1 MAELQATGG
10 VVGRGTDEEGRVVG
24 LEVSGIDGQIPAE
37 PGNLVNLEWLHKNR
51 LSGEIP
57 AEPDN
62 LVNVKWLYLDGSQSS
77 GYVPSGELLGSS
89 LSQC

>member
-1 MAELQATGG
+1 M
-10 VVGRGTDEEGRVVG
+10 G

-37 PGNLVNLEWLHKNR
+37 SGNLVNLEWMHLHENR

-62 LVNVKWLYLDGSQSS
+62 LVNVKWLYLDGSQLS
-77 GYVPSGELLGSS
+77 GYVPSGKLLGSS